1 MGYPANNGSWYM
13 DLSISVSYNVDG
25 SQYILPISAVSEIAA
40 NQRQA
45 VKDAI
50 GFYMVYIGAKFF
62 SVPPPA
68 TVNQVVVPV
77 SVLATLALVG
87 VAFAFRHKH
96 RDEETKTLMRQRRE
110 AVRSRN
116 RIGAADGAA
125 VSQQARP
132 QNGAL
137 RPENG
142 TASMLPDAAR
152 MPGKGFG
159 DIGRQNP

>member
-13 DLSISVSYNVDG
+13 DLSISVSYNANG
-25 SQYILPISAVSEIAA
+25 SQYILPISAVS
-40 NQRQA
+40 

-125 VSQQARP
+125 VSQKARP

-142 TASMLPDAAR
+142 TASMLPDAVR
-152 MPGKGFG
+152 MPGEGFS

>member
-1 MGYPANNGSWYM
+1 MIEMGYPANNGSWYM

-25 SQYILPISAVSEIAA
+25 SQYILPISAVS
-40 NQRQA
+40 